1 MKRKFMALAL
11 AAAMTV
17 SMTSAVFAAD
27 EIKSADDLE
36 GKKIGVQLGTTGD
49 ADATE
54 VKDATVERYN
64 KGNDAVMALKQ
75 GKIDCVVID
84 SEPAKKFVEKNDD
97 LEIVE
102 DIFDKEEYAICL
114 SKDNAD
120 LTKEFNEALKE
131 LKDDGTLDSMEI
143 TTSVMMQV
151 RHRMRLLRMQ
161 ITPRELLP
169 WQQTQPSS
177 HTNTMTEIRS

>member
-1 MKRKFMALAL
+1 MKRKLMALAL

-49 ADATE
+49 TIATDI
-54 VKDATVERYN
+54 KDATVERYN

-97 LEIVE
+97 LQLIDNV
-102 DIFDKEEYAICL
+102 FDKE
-114 SKDNAD
+114 
-120 LTKEFNEALKE
+120 
-131 LKDDGTLDSMEI
+131 
-143 TTSVMMQV
+143 
-151 RHRMRLLRMQ
+151 
-161 ITPRELLP
+161 
-169 WQQTQPSS
+169 
-177 HTNTMTEIRS
+177 

>member
-49 ADATE
+49 IYVSDYENDGSGT
-54 VKDATVERYN
+54 TVERYN
-64 KGNDAVMALKQ
+64 KGADAVQALKQ

-84 SEPAKKFVEKNDD
+84 EQPALAFVEENPGLKILDEEFT
-97 LEIVE
+97 L
-102 DIFDKEEYAICL
+102 EEYAIVIA
-114 SKDNAD
+114 KGNDD
-120 LTKEFNEALKE
+120 L
-131 LKDDGTLDSMEI
+131 
-143 TTSVMMQV
+143 
-151 RHRMRLLRMQ
+151 Q
-161 ITPRELLP
+161 IGRA
-169 WQQTQPSS
+169 
-177 HTNTMTEIRS
+177 HV